1 MLKKIKIVAQ
11 LDQVPEPLPQ
21 MTTFDAP
28 LPAEA
33 TRRQGGRF
41 SSGFRQ

>member
-21 MTTFDAP
+21 MSTFEAP

-33 TRRQGGRF
+33 RGGGSRYSSYNRQ
-41 SSGFRQ
+41 